1 MMAFVRYAITPELM
15 FVCMYTL
22 EVSRLITYLLTYLLT
37 YAASNDSCF
46 RRRTKILLL
55 IYLLT

>member
-22 EVSRLITYLLTYLLT
+22 EVSRLITYLLTYLLMRRLVT
-37 YAASNDSCF
+37 LVF